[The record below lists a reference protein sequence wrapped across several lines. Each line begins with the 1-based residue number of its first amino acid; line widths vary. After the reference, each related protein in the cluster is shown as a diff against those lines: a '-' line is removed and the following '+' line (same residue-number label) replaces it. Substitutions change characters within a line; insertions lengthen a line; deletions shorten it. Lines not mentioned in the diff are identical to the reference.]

1 MTLKEALILN
11 QYKKNVTYLLKYKN
25 FDIFQSIVQALKCSY
40 DFKS

>member
-1 MTLKEALILN
+1 MTLKESVILN
-11 QYKKNVTYLLKYKN
+11 RYQKYDTYLLKYQN